1 MEVSPVKQSELF
13 RMLDADEAA
22 EVAPLPASDAETPT
36 TSLSTSTSQSTA
48 SVHFPGNAPAAQ
60 SDIRGVG
67 ETHADADA
75 DPVAV
80 REEK

>member
-1 MEVSPVKQSELF
+1 MKNSELF
-13 RMLDADEAA
+13 RMLDAAEAA

-60 SDIRGVG
+60 SDP
-67 ETHADADA
+67 ADAIP
-75 DPVAV
+75 DPVSV
-80 REEK
+80 REDK

>member
-1 MEVSPVKQSELF
+1 MKQPVKQSELF

-48 SVHFPGNAPAAQ
+48 SVHPGNAPAAQ
-60 SDIRGVG
+60 YDIAIA
-67 ETHADADA
+67 ADAIP

>member
-1 MEVSPVKQSELF
+1 MKKPVKQSELF

-22 EVAPLPASDAETPT
+22 KVAPLPASDAETPT

-48 SVHFPGNAPAAQ
+48 SVHLPGNMPAEQ
-60 SDIRGVG
+60 NR
-67 ETHADADA
+67 ADADA
-75 DPVAV
+75 IPDPVAI